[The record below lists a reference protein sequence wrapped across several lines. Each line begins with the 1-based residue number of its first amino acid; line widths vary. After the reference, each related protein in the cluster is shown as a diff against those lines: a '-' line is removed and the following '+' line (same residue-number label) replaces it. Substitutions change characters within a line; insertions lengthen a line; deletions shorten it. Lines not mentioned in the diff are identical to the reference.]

1 MASTNRVCTICTNLF
16 SESYKKERSLG
27 VMSQKFLM
35 LFLTSK
41 TVRMCKKNYVKC
53 TSASR
58 SACSRLCSLLQKTIN
73 LDMAAKILLGDPLVE
88 TKQTNS
94 QFKSG

>member
-1 MASTNRVCTICTNLF
+1 MHDLYKYLF

-41 TVRMCKKNYVKC
+41 TVRMCKKKICVEF
-53 TSASR
+53 TSASH
-58 SACSRLCSLLQKTIN
+58 SACLHLCSLLQKTIN

-94 QFKSG
+94 QFKSGWIEVF